1 MRIIV
6 SEIPDTGIEESLEMP
21 LTIEGINFESDTKA
35 VLKVQKFGDRV
46 LIDGLAKAK
55 VSLVCS
61 RCLKEFSYPVEPTF
75 RVEYVP
81 AGEVDRG
88 EEQELKSDE
97 LETGFHKGD
106 EIDIDELLREQIL
119 LAIPMKPLCKTSC
132 PGLCPKCGKDLS
144 EGDCNCA
151 PEIDPRLLGLKRF
164 LKNS

>member
-6 SEIPDTGIEESLEMP
+6 SEISDTGIEESLEIP
-21 LTIEGINFESDTKA
+21 LAIDGINFEGDTKA
-35 VLKVQKFGDRV
+35 VLKFQKFGDRV

-61 RCLKEFSYPVEPTF
+61 RCLKDFSCPVEPTF
-75 RVEYVP
+75 RVEYAP
-81 AGEVDRG
+81 SGEANRE

-97 LETGFHKGD
+97 METGFYKGD

-119 LAIPMKPLCKTSC
+119 LAIPMKPLCKTNC

-144 EGDCNCA
+144 EGGCNCA
-151 PEIDPRLLGLKRF
+151 PEIDPRLLGFKRF